1 MVKGGHQAG
10 PWLGG
15 QDFGSQP
22 DDCKTPM
29 LHGLAV
35 SGSCTQLADRPSEAG
50 SSGNPLTSQ
59 AETNGS
65 AGDSGRRSAER
76 KYGTGASATRS
87 VRIVTHKCFRSVL
100 IDSASTNSSTSIS
113 SGQVIHVE
121 ALGSGPLA

>member
-1 MVKGGHQAG
+1 MVKGGYQAG

-22 DDCKTPM
+22 DDCETPM

-59 AETNGS
+59 AEANGF
-65 AGDSGRRSAER
+65 AGDSGRRSAWR

-87 VRIVTHKCFRSVL
+87 VRIVTLSVF
-100 IDSASTNSSTSIS
+100 
-113 SGQVIHVE
+113 E
-121 ALGSGPLA
+121 AF

>member
-10 PWLGG
+10 SWLGG
-15 QDFGSQP
+15 QDFGSQL

-35 SGSCTQLADRPSEAG
+35 SGSCTRLVDRPLEAG

-59 AETNGS
+59 PETNGS

-76 KYGTGASATRS
+76 KSGTGASASRS
-87 VRIVTHKCFRSVL
+87 VRMVTYKCFPKRPDRL
-100 IDSASTNSSTSIS
+100 RQHELEHLDLFWTGDSC
-113 SGQVIHVE
+113 
-121 ALGSGPLA
+121 